1 MMKKAALLVFLLA
14 FSVSMASAETV
25 EQAGQNTGSFWS
37 REAKR
42 SGLSGDGSSTCSMG
56 NFLDK
61 INPINFFK
69 KQQDAY
75 NARKASG
82 AK

>member
-1 MMKKAALLVFLLA
+1 MKKAALLVFLLA
-14 FSVSMASAETV
+14 FSVSVASAETV

-42 SGLSGDGSSTCSMG
+42 AGWSGNTASWG
-56 NFLDK
+56 NFWNSV
-61 INPINFFK
+61 NPVIFFK
-69 KQQDAY
+69 NQQDAY
-75 NARKASG
+75 NSRKTT